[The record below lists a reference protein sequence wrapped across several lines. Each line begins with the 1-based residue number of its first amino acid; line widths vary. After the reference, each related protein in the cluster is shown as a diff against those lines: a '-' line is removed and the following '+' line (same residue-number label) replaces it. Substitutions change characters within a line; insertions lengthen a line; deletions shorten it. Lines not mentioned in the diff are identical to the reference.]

1 MNLLSHYFFDNIQ
14 GNHYYNFGLILPDLL
29 GIYNRKWKYSAKSI
43 PENDQHYTQIN
54 SGAIRHLQTDHEFH
68 NSEWFENKRQ
78 EVKSLLYR
86 QNLNF
91 SPFRPFFISHILVE
105 LMLDRVILKKNI
117 ETADNFYADMDLI
130 NDNVIFNLLN
140 KSNFVPAGEFVSFF
154 NRFRQHR
161 YVYAYADNEKFIF
174 SLNRIFSRV
183 NNPIF
188 EGEFKEILN
197 HLIFETE
204 LLINKDLY
212 EAPTN

>member
-1 MNLLSHYFFDNIQ
+1 MNFLSHYFFDNIP

-29 GIYNRKWKYSAKSI
+29 GIYNRKWKFSTKVI
-43 PENDQHYTQIN
+43 PKNDHHFSQIN
-54 SGAIRHLQTDHEFH
+54 SGALRHLQTDHEFH
-68 NSEWFENKRQ
+68 NSDWFQIKRQ
-78 EVKSLLYR
+78 EVKALLYKH
-86 QNLNF
+86 NLNF

-105 LMLDRVILKKNI
+105 LILDRVILKKDI
-117 ETADNFYADMDLI
+117 ETAHHFYTDMDLI
-130 NDNVIFNLLN
+130 NDEVIVSLLN
-140 KSNFVPAGEFVSFF
+140 KSNFAPAGEFISFF

-161 YVYAYADNEKFIF
+161 YVFTYADNEKFIF

-188 EGEFKEILN
+188 EGEFKEILI

-204 LLINKDLY
+204 QLINNDLY